1 MADKQSERPD
11 TRINVEDETD
21 LRFWASQFGVS
32 VEELR
37 QAAKA
42 AGPMLKDVRERLARD
57 RSY

>member
-1 MADKQSERPD
+1 MAEKPSERPD
-11 TRINVEDETD
+11 TRINVEDPSE
-21 LRFWASQFGVS
+21 LKYWASEFGVS

-37 QAAKA
+37 EAAKA

>member
-1 MADKQSERPD
+1 MADKQSERSD